1 MSFQEKIKV
10 AEYSQHIISIFMH
23 SNAYRKSH
31 KNCWRSI
38 TDCKVEPHRT
48 VIYVTHFRKH
58 SIEMNAI
65 NRCPSESGQPRV
77 MKADCD
83 ELAGKLMEEILE

>member
-1 MSFQEKIKV
+1 MT
-10 AEYSQHIISIFMH
+10 EYSQHIISIFMH
-23 SNAYRKSH
+23 PNAYRKPY

-38 TDCKVEPHRT
+38 ADCKVEPHWT

-65 NRCPSESGQPRV
+65 NRRPSESGQPRV
-77 MKADCD
+77 MKADGD